1 MRSLKLCLILLLSI
15 ELHAKSQVPEVTVNS
30 GDLSF
35 LKGQT
40 TLNVQFVYDGM
51 LVSQFSEPIFL
62 KQKKSEYRKTAD
74 YEKFMS
80 DWEADRAGK
89 YEPKFLKQLN
99 LTLFRA
105 DIKADMGLGDAKYI
119 MIVKTAKTEPG
130 FYHGSSGMKRDTY
143 INLVVNFVETA
154 DTNHVLCTVKAN
166 YIVGETD
173 NLAEMKETNTRI
185 TYAYGAAADKIS
197 KIIYKECTKKE
208 KVVKEVKPE
217 IKNDDKSV
225 KDKEDKPV
233 KDKKEKEKKKKK
245 DKDDDE

>member
-1 MRSLKLCLILLLSI
+1 MLGIALQ
-15 ELHAKSQVPEVTVNS
+15 AKSQVPEVAITS

-51 LVSQFSEPIFL
+51 QVSQFTEPIYL

-89 YEPKFLKQLN
+89 YEPKFIKQIN
-99 LTLFRA
+99 YTLFRA
-105 DIKADMGLGDAKYI
+105 DMKADMGLGDAKYI

-130 FYHGSSGMKRDTY
+130 FYNGSNTMKRDTY
-143 INLVVNFVETA
+143 IDLVVDFVAAA
-154 DTNHVLCTVKAN
+154 DTNNVLCSIKAN

-173 NLAEMKETNTRI
+173 NLAEMKETNSKI
-185 TYAYGAAADKIS
+185 ALAYGAAADKIS

-208 KVVKEVKPE
+208 KEVKEVKPDP
-217 IKNDDKSV
+217 KKDDKSV
-225 KDKEDKPV
+225 KDKDDKPV